1 MRISDFTKL
10 TPEDLKEQEKFNK
23 MLEDEEKRYT
33 LDGDSDDIGEDT
45 SDDLIMVDGVYYID
59 SRTIAEKLNRRHHH
73 IVRDIR
79 KITEDADVISEKPN
93 MVSLIKSSTYKIDG
107 QNKSYNNFLLTKDG
121 FTLLMFNIQGNIK
134 FKLAYIEKF
143 NLMERTLNNIS
154 KVISDVQSEEKNIAI
169 MEIKNH
175 IDSYESENRKLMKKL
190 SEASLFHKKELEFKD
205 VVIGELQDKVKTY
218 SSIEEAIDNL
228 SNGAMSITM
237 SNTMKDK
244 ILLVADT
251 IIKSGYLNRRSNKA
265 KDDIWR

>member
-10 TPEDLKEQEKFNK
+10 TPEDLKEQERFNK

-33 LDGDSDDIGEDT
+33 LDGDSDDIGNDIPED
-45 SDDLIMVDGVYYID
+45 LVLVNGIPYIN
-59 SRTIAEKLNRRHHH
+59 SRTIANQIGKTEKDGHS
-73 IVRDIR
+73 DILK
-79 KITEDADVISEKPN
+79 KIRNIIKKLDKKDVGNISEMSFKP
-93 MVSLIKSSTYKIDG
+93 IESTYLDKYNRNTNCYLLPKNFFIMFIMGYNSDKAFDFKI
-107 QNKSYNNFLLTKDG
+107 
-121 FTLLMFNIQGNIK
+121 
-134 FKLAYIEKF
+134 AYIEKF
-143 NLMERTLNNIS
+143 ELMERTLNNIS
-154 KVISDVQSEEKNIAI
+154 KVISDVQNEEKNIAI

-175 IDSYESENRKLMKKL
+175 IDSYESENKKLMKKL

-244 ILLVADT
+244 ILLV
-251 IIKSGYLNRRSNKA
+251 Y
-265 KDDIWR
+265 